1 MLDVVRVALA
11 GSTRVSIAVSF
22 FRYSGFGLV
31 ANDLRD
37 FQQRGGRLRLLVST
51 YMYVTQPAAL
61 SAVLELPG
69 IEGRLHLANNAALS
83 SQGFHT
89 KMYVLEDDP
98 AECWVGSS
106 NFTKG
111 GLAANIE
118 ANLRHVG
125 GREVARVSGL
135 FEQLWSRADVLPLTS
150 DLIDDYRRCIP
161 PPAPKPVQRAL
172 PVQEGRLVYGV
183 DSADRDPMLP
193 RRQPNEAQREALGRL
208 AALRHCGETRAAV
221 VAAPG
226 VGKTYLAAFD
236 ASAVDARSV
245 LFLSNRLEHLTQAER
260 SFREVFGGSRTY
272 GRAFGGRFDT
282 SVDLVFATVQSA
294 LGQHALA
301 TRRFD
306 YVVVDEFH
314 HAAAPSYSAL
324 LDRLDHGFLLG
335 LTATP
340 ERQDGRD
347 VLALCDYNVA
357 YEVRLVEAINRGW
370 LTPFHYFGISD
381 DSVDYGDIPWRSGR
395 FDPTT
400 LENALM
406 VEARVDAMLRE
417 CKVRG
422 FDGPK
427 RITVGF
433 CASVRHARFMAEA
446 LTGRGLLAEAVTGD
460 LDVDERERI
469 YARLQDPS
477 DALEWLFVADVLNE
491 GVDLPAINSIVFL
504 RPTESA
510 TVFIQ
515 QLGRGLRL
523 SEGCEVLTVL
533 DFVGH
538 HKAAWLAANAIHAL
552 HDPSAPRGPS
562 TVDALAL
569 TPPAKCEVVLDRRT
583 LEVLAKVERV
593 ARSRKDACL
602 DAYRSLKRDF
612 GIARPRPVDLLSD
625 AGMPTPSDVRGAWG
639 SWLVLRQGAGDAEP
653 WESALRA
660 GDPPFDLLL
669 AAEKDWQAQR
679 VHPYAALWGLC
690 ARPDDPAA
698 GYEAFFNRFPKWRV
712 EYRAHAEA
720 NVAPLLAKK
729 LGALIEGGRLTS
741 AAITPVPRDRLLD
754 EVEGRMQYT
763 LEKDYRIRHGG
774 ILRSPSDLVLHRQYA
789 RPEIVN
795 HFGVQYDPARHNTGV
810 LTFDCDGEQVA
821 IITKLDTSGA
831 LERHQYVNELVDGT
845 TFVWSSQN
853 RQAPDNEAGRKIVRH
868 GDDGRTIHL
877 FVQPQSHSAAVYLG
891 AADVLVDRVEGSKPM
906 RVPFRIR
913 EQVPEGVL
921 RQLGVRR

>member
-1 MLDVVRVALA
+1 MRLPVADTVVANLPGQRRMLDVVRAALA

-31 ANDLRD
+31 ADDLRE
-37 FQQRGGRLRLLVST
+37 FQQRGGQLRLLVST
-51 YMYVTQPAAL
+51 YMFVTQPAAL
-61 SAVLELPG
+61 SAVLEMPG
-69 IEGRLHLANNAALS
+69 IEGRLHLANNVALS
-83 SQGFHT
+83 SQGFHA
-89 KMYVLEDDP
+89 KMYVLEDEP

-125 GREVARVSGL
+125 GAEVERVRGL

-161 PPAPKPVQRAL
+161 PPAKPVLRAM
-172 PVQEGRLVYGV
+172 PVEEERLVYGAEPA
-183 DSADRDPMLP
+183 SAYPAVTRL
-193 RRQPNEAQREALGRL
+193 RPNEAQREALHRL
-208 AALRHCGETRAAV
+208 TALRTSGESRAAV

-236 ASAVDARSV
+236 AATLDARSV

-260 SFREVFGGSRTY
+260 SFRDVFGDTRTY
-272 GRAFGGRFDT
+272 GHAFAGRCDT

-294 LGQHALA
+294 LGQPGLA
-301 TRRFD
+301 SRRFD

-314 HAAAPSYSAL
+314 HAAAPSYRAL
-324 LDRLDHGFLLG
+324 LHRLDHGFLLG

-340 ERQDGRD
+340 ERQDGHD

-370 LTPFHYFGISD
+370 LTPFHYFGVSD
-381 DSVDYGDIPWRSGR
+381 DSVEYGGIPWRSGR
-395 FDPTT
+395 FDPAT

-417 CKVRG
+417 CSVRG

-427 RITVGF
+427 RVTVGF
-433 CASVRHARFMAEA
+433 CAGVRHARFMADA
-446 LTGRGLLAEAVTGD
+446 LMRRGLVAEAVTGD
-460 LDVDERERI
+460 LDVDQRECI
-469 YARLQDPS
+469 YARLQDPH

-552 HDPSAPRGPS
+552 HDPDAPRGPS
-562 TVDALAL
+562 TVDALQL
-569 TPPAKCEVVLDRRT
+569 TPPAGCEVVLDRRT
-583 LEVLAKVERV
+583 LEILAKVERV

-602 DAYRSLKRDF
+602 DAYRSLKQDF
-612 GIARPRPVDLLSD
+612 DIARPRPVDLLFD
-625 AGMPTPSDVRGAWG
+625 AAMPAPSDVRSAWG
-639 SWLVLRQGAGDAEP
+639 SWLGLRQGAGDAEP
-653 WESALRA
+653 WELALRA
-660 GDPPFDLLL
+660 GDPAFELLL

-690 ARPDDPAA
+690 ARPDDPIA
-698 GYEAFFNRFPKWRV
+698 GYEAFFDRFPKWRV
-712 EYRAHAEA
+712 EHSPYTQTNAG
-720 NVAPLLAKK
+720 NILVKK
-729 LGALIEGGRLTS
+729 LGALIERGGLEAVAM
-741 AAITPVPRDRLLD
+741 AAIPREEFLD
-754 EVEGRMQYT
+754 EIEGRIQYT
-763 LEKDYRIRHGG
+763 LEKKRGQVHFQDVTCGWADGPAARLQTAASWPR
-774 ILRSPSDLVLHRQYA
+774 PSL
-789 RPEIVN
+789 
-795 HFGVQYDPARHNTGV
+795 G
-810 LTFDCDGEQVA
+810 
-821 IITKLDTSGA
+821 
-831 LERHQYVNELVDGT
+831 
-845 TFVWSSQN
+845 N
-853 RQAPDNEAGRKIVRH
+853 RRGRKRVAVA
-868 GDDGRTIHL
+868 DG
-877 FVQPQSHSAAVYLG
+877 G
-891 AADVLVDRVEGSKPM
+891 GW
-906 RVPFRIR
+906 
-913 EQVPEGVL
+913 
-921 RQLGVRR
+921 RRGPRR